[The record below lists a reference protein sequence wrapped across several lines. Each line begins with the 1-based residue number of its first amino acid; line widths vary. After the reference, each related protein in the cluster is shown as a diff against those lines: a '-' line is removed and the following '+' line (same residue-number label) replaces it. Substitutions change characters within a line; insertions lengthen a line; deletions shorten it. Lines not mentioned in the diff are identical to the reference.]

1 VFSPCGWS
9 GLSVEREKQGEVVS
23 FENPVIM
30 DIIQRVTR
38 LEEKFSALEKMLSF
52 LKEKIEE
59 VESVTER
66 IDERTWFI
74 VAGVV
79 ISILVQILIAVLK

>member
-1 VFSPCGWS
+1 MSAPS
-9 GLSVEREKQGEVVS
+9 GEKQRREVEL
-23 FENPVIM
+23 ENPVIV

-52 LKEKIEE
+52 LKEKIEK
-59 VESVTER
+59 

-79 ISILVQILIAVLK
+79 ISILVQVLVAVLK

>member
-1 VFSPCGWS
+1 LSAPS
-9 GLSVEREKQGEVVS
+9 GEKQRREVEL
-23 FENPVIM
+23 ENPVIV
-30 DIIQRVTR
+30 DIIQRVAR

-52 LKEKIEE
+52 LKEKIEK
-59 VESVTER
+59 

-79 ISILVQILIAVLK
+79 ISILVQVLIAVLK

>member
-1 VFSPCGWS
+1 LSAPS
-9 GLSVEREKQGEVVS
+9 GERQRRELSLED
-23 FENPVIM
+23 PVIV
-30 DIIQRVTR
+30 DIIQRVAR
-38 LEEKFSALEKMLSF
+38 LEEKFSALEKMLNF
-52 LKEKIEE
+52 LKEKIEA

-79 ISILVQILIAVLK
+79 VSILVQVLVAVLK

>member
-1 VFSPCGWS
+1 LSTPS
-9 GLSVEREKQGEVVS
+9 GEKQRRELGVED
-23 FENPVIM
+23 PVIV

-38 LEEKFSALEKMLSF
+38 LEEKFSALEKMLGF
-52 LKEKIEE
+52 LKEKIEA

-79 ISILVQILIAVLK
+79 ISILVQVLVAVLK